1 MKTYQKINTM
11 YKRYQHLNKNT
22 CPNKK
27 WLEFSNKII
36 LGDFSNKEAEY
47 LFDVKWE
54 VTSKIDGT
62 NSKIAYYPSS
72 GEIKVGGKS
81 DTADSLHGQFEY
93 LQAIADRIKP
103 ILAEMYPKECARF
116 SQVLDDNKK
125 PIYEDV
131 DCNESKK
138 IVTLEEEPI
147 YIYGEYYGNGVQ
159 KGGSYIKDGNDFIVF
174 DIRQQGWWIPSAM
187 RHEICEKLGLKE
199 VPSLGM
205 MSLREA
211 EKLVIDGFKTLLPNV
226 SDPSLIEEGVVCRTP
241 INLKASNGERIIV
254 KIKHKDYVAYNKV
267 RSKFTDDE
275 FKEFS
280 DWYNSYQKQMENQ

>member
-1 MKTYQKINTM
+1 M

-131 DCNESKK
+131 DGNESKK

-147 YIYGEYYGNGVQ
+147 YINGEYYGNGVQ

-187 RHEICEKLGLKE
+187 RHEICEKLGLNE

-205 MSLREA
+205 MTLREA

-254 KIKHKDYVAYNKV
+254 KIKHKDYVAYSKV

-280 DWYNSYQKQMENQ
+280 DWYDSYQKQMENQ

>member
-1 MKTYQKINTM
+1 M

-131 DCNESKK
+131 DGNESKK

-147 YIYGEYYGNGVQ
+147 YINGEYYGNGVQ

-187 RHEICEKLGLKE
+187 RHEICEKLGLNE

-205 MSLREA
+205 MTLREA

-254 KIKHKDYVAYNKV
+254 KIKHKDYVAYSNV

-280 DWYNSYQKQMENQ
+280 DWYDSYQKQIENQ

>member
-1 MKTYQKINTM
+1 M
-11 YKRYQHLNKNT
+11 
-22 CPNKK
+22 
-27 WLEFSNKII
+27 
-36 LGDFSNKEAEY
+36 
-47 LFDVKWE
+47 FDVKWE

-131 DCNESKK
+131 DWNESKK

-254 KIKHKDYVAYNKV
+254 KIKHKDYVAYSKV

>member
-1 MKTYQKINTM
+1 M
-11 YKRYQHLNKNT
+11 YKRYQHLDKNT

-131 DCNESKK
+131 DGNETKK
-138 IVTLEEEPI
+138 IVTLAEEPI

-187 RHEICEKLGLKE
+187 RHKICEKLGLKE

-254 KIKHKDYVAYNKV
+254 KIKHKDYVAYSKV

>member
-11 YKRYQHLNKNT
+11 YKRYQHLNKNI

-131 DCNESKK
+131 DGNETKK
-138 IVTLEEEPI
+138 IVTLEEVPI

-254 KIKHKDYVAYNKV
+254 KIKHKDYVAYSKV

-280 DWYNSYQKQMENQ
+280 DWYDSYRKQIENQ

>member
-1 MKTYQKINTM
+1 M
-11 YKRYQHLNKNT
+11 YKRYQHLDKNT

-81 DTADSLHGQFEY
+81 DTADSLHGQFKY

-131 DCNESKK
+131 DWNESKK
-138 IVTLEEEPI
+138 IVILEEEPI

-254 KIKHKDYVAYNKV
+254 KIKHKDYVAYSKV

-280 DWYNSYQKQMENQ
+280 DWYDSYLKQIENQ